1 MGRFMIKGTVIE
13 EPKKTVFKSGAVC
26 LSLKV
31 REVRDCKRPVEYI
44 HKIDYSGGYAKE
56 LPDDLSVLVGAE
68 VYSIGTITATA
79 TDKGSFENLKG
90 EQLIILSFPR
100 FEDDTAVSSN
110 NEHYQESDDDEQNQP
125 VSDDDLPF

>member
-1 MGRFMIKGTVIE
+1 MGKFMIKGTVVE
-13 EPKKTVFKSGAVC
+13 VPKKTVFKSGAVC
-26 LSLKV
+26 FSLKV

-56 LPDDLSVLVGAE
+56 LPDDVKILVGAE
-68 VYSIGTITATA
+68 VYSIGTITATP

-100 FEDDTAVSSN
+100 FEEDTAASSN
-110 NEHYQESDDDEQNQP
+110 NAHYQENDGEQDQAVSEDDM
-125 VSDDDLPF
+125 PF